1 MRTTLFSIA
10 AVVAI
15 ASSSSSVSGFVPLSS
30 TTTTTTNRIASPFLT
45 TKLYQAPENFAD
57 VAKTISEAAGEL
69 SGKTIVVKYG
79 GVSQIS
85 FR

>member
-15 ASSSSSVSGFVPLSS
+15 ASSSVSGFVPLSS
-30 TTTTTTNRIASPFLT
+30 TTPTTTTNRIASTFTT

-57 VAKTISEAAGEL
+57 VAKTIAEAAGEL

-79 GVSQIS
+79 GVS
-85 FR
+85 FF